1 MDERLQQQ
9 LKKLDFNND
18 GKVTIDDAR
27 ELLERELATRS
38 PKTVAIASFGAGAFL
53 GFVVGR
59 ASK

>member
-1 MDERLQQQ
+1 MNEAIQQQ
-9 LKKLDFNND
+9 LKKLDYNGD

-27 ELLERELATRS
+27 ELLERELAIRS

>member
-1 MDERLQQQ
+1 MNEQIQQQ
-9 LKKLDFNND
+9 LKKLDVNGD

-27 ELLERELATRS
+27 VLFERELAARS